1 MLRIKSVFILAS
13 LMALLPVCVVLSQ
26 ELELVAQWPLDETS
40 GDVVQDIIGGRDG
53 EIINSE
59 LSWVPAKFENG
70 LQFDGKGVVEVT
82 KDPELE
88 LTDSVT
94 LTAWVKFDDLEG
106 RQDIVS
112 YADSYAIMKESDNT
126 LRGFIYQGAWP
137 MANGATAAE
146 ADQWYFAAMTYD
158 SMEIRIYVNGE
169 LDGSV
174 GAPGEIQFQEAP
186 FWFGGAP
193 ADQGQPWFFKGIL
206 DEVEIWSRAMTEEE
220 VMEVYQNP
228 PISSPVDSKG
238 KLATRW
244 GDLKSQ

>member
-1 MLRIKSVFILAS
+1 MLRIGSMSILVFLIV
-13 LMALLPVCVVLSQ
+13 LLPVCVVLSQ

-40 GDVVQDIIGGRDG
+40 GIIVHDIIGGRDG
-53 EIINSE
+53 ETNSDK
-59 LSWVPAKFENG
+59 LKWVPAKFGNG
-70 LQFDGKGVVEVT
+70 LQFDGAGVVEVT
-82 KDPELE
+82 RDAELE
-88 LTDSVT
+88 LSESVT
-94 LTAWVKFDDLEG
+94 LSAWVMFDDVTG

-112 YADSYAIMKESDNT
+112 YADSYAIINEDDYT
-126 LRGFIYQGAWP
+126 FRGFIYQGGWP

-158 SMEIRIYVNGE
+158 STDIKVYVNGE
-169 LDGSV
+169 LDGTA
-174 GAPGEIQFQEAP
+174 GAPGGIQFQDAP

-193 ADQGQPWFFKGIL
+193 ADPGQAWFLKGIL
-206 DEVEIWSRAMTEEE
+206 DEVEIWNRAMTEEE

-244 GDLKSQ
+244 GDLKSR

>member
-1 MLRIKSVFILAS
+1 MLRIGSMFILAF
-13 LMALLPVCVVLSQ
+13 LMILLPVCVVLSQ
-26 ELELVAQWPLDETS
+26 DLELVAQWPLDETS
-40 GDVVQDIIGGRDG
+40 GESVEDIIGGRNG
-53 EIINSE
+53 EIASGD
-59 LSWVPAKFENG
+59 LSWVPAKFGNG
-70 LQFDGKGVVEVT
+70 LQFDGTGVVEVT
-82 KDPELE
+82 KDAELE
-88 LTDSVT
+88 LSESVT
-94 LTAWVKFDDLEG
+94 LTAWVMFDDVSG

-112 YADSYAIMKESDNT
+112 YADSYAIIKESDST
-126 LRGFIYQGAWP
+126 FRGFIYQGGWP

-158 SMEIRIYVNGE
+158 STDIKIYVNGE
-169 LDGSV
+169 LDGTA
-174 GAPGEIQFQEAP
+174 GAPGEILFQEAP

-193 ADQGQPWFFKGIL
+193 ADPGQAWFFKGIL
-206 DEVEIWSRAMTEEE
+206 DEVEIWNRAMTEEE